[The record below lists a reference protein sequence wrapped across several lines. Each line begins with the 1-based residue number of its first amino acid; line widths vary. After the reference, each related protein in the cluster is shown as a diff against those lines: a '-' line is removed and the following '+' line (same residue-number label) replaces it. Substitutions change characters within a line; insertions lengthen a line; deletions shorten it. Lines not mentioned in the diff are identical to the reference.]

1 MSAAY
6 CPFSPTRSVIHG
18 VLALMS
24 FFIVGCGTKEEAVEL
39 IPVSGKVTVGNTPL
53 PGGQVSFHPDS
64 TKGNNSQKVPTGTI
78 QSDGTYSLITGT
90 ASGAIKEGAPP
101 GWYKVTVSPTMAL
114 ADSSPQSKVKMPFFN
129 LDYSNV
135 KNTSLSIEVK
145 PGAANYDL
153 KMR

>member
-1 MSAAY
+1 
-6 CPFSPTRSVIHG
+6 
-18 VLALMS
+18 
-24 FFIVGCGTKEEAVEL
+24 
-39 IPVSGKVTVGNTPL
+39 
-53 PGGQVSFHPDS
+53 
-64 TKGNNSQKVPTGTI
+64 
-78 QSDGTYSLITGT
+78 
-90 ASGAIKEGAPP
+90 
-101 GWYKVTVSPTMAL
+101 MAL